1 MNFTYNWFAKIE
13 RRSIKNA
20 VYFKK
25 SLSKT
30 INLGKDKMQEKAMV
44 LQNEAGKLKCNDN
57 FIRHTKCIF
66 PSILY
71 ILMFQWSL
79 IFLEY
84 FLHWY
89 LIYCRRKNN
98 LVLSLYVVVVT
109 IFISISKGGSDENF
123 FKRIYF
129 VKPIVKI
136 HCLILGIKTDG

>member
-1 MNFTYNWFAKIE
+1 MNFTYNSFAKIE

-44 LQNEAGKLKCNDN
+44 LQNEAGKLKCKNN
-57 FIRHTKCIF
+57 FIRHTNCIF
-66 PSILY
+66 PS

-84 FLHWY
+84 FLHGY
-89 LIYCRRKNN
+89 LIDCRRKNN
-98 LVLSLYVVVVT
+98 LVLALYVVVVT
-109 IFISISKGGSDENF
+109 IFILLSKGGSDENF
-123 FKRIYF
+123 LKRIYF